1 MANRFYKLGGV
12 LAAAVGLTIAAAAG
26 SLEARYELANGQTT
40 NSKLV
45 VKRSGQAIVDIT
57 PNLGWLK
64 LLANAGAIA
73 LVLWAIERS
82 YEDELAVS
90 EDLEIRRGQHQAAV
104 EQQKI
109 IYAAEAEAL
118 VPLAQAKAA
127 QVVQDK
133 TIELAVKGKV
143 AALPQSEIISEPAA
157 PKEHLQDFPRLFG
170 ENPKTALVIGV
181 PGAGKGMFVSNA
193 IRALKAQKPNIWVL
207 GIDPKNDP
215 KESGYWSEGFDKVL
229 RFNQESLNGE
239 ELLTYIERIVEQFK
253 TKQGP
258 RLLVFDEF
266 KICCKRMKNADN
278 KRFKEV
284 IDYFVFLASSGDSQ
298 EIFFWGIGQSA
309 NAEDYGINGGDRG
322 VFKPVAIVSETD
334 IAASKQLLGT
344 KYAPTDSPESVMMM
358 MKESKVGRALYWYPD
373 GQWYPMPELHN
384 YSGYNRDKRTAV

>member
-1 MANRFYKLGGV
+1 MQVKAKLL
-12 LAAAVGLTIAAAAG
+12 LAHALSVGLLISAG
-26 SLEARYELANGQTT
+26 YGNLEPTYQLDNGATT
-40 NSKLV
+40 NSWAVAKASPHRV
-45 VKRSGQAIVDIT
+45 VDKS

-64 LLANAGAIA
+64 IVACVGSLGTAVGAMILA
-73 LVLWAIERS
+73 
-82 YEDELAVS
+82 ELAEHEHEAQAGTRAVLQ
-90 EDLEIRRGQHQAAV
+90 ELALEQHKLAGQAELTAMVPVAEAVANSKAQRELARAAV
-104 EQQKI
+104 SG
-109 IYAAEAEAL
+109 
-118 VPLAQAKAA
+118 QA
-127 QVVQDK
+127 
-133 TIELAVKGKV
+133 
-143 AALPQSEIISEPAA
+143 AALPEAEIISQPEA

-193 IRALKAQKPNIWVL
+193 IRALKSKKPDTWVL

-215 KESGYWSEGFDKVL
+215 KESGYWSEGFDQVL

-253 TKQGP
+253 AKSGP

-322 VFKPVAIVSETD
+322 VFKPIAIVSETD
-334 IAASKQLLGT
+334 KAASKQLLGT

-358 MKESKVGRALYWYPD
+358 MKESPVGRALYWYPD

-384 YSGYNRDKRTAV
+384 YSGYNRDKRRAL